1 MSEIEIKQLQE
12 KINAGIL
19 LARKRLIEKTKKENG
34 ELVVV
39 RDGKVVCIKAQ
50 EFRPRLPQSR
60 GFFIDGNSSQKIAGR
75 TDFQPETAPVQRL
88 HEPRELQPATAV
100 RHSSSPQAATRRSNR
115 PKPPLTPL
123 KERRAVAIPDEK
135 P

>member
-39 RDGKVVCIKAQ
+39 RDGKVVCVKAQELESLSRPQ

-60 GFFIDGNSSQKIAGR
+60 GFFIDG

-100 RHSSSPQAATRRSNR
+100 RHSSPPQAATRRSN
-115 PKPPLTPL
+115 PKPSRTPL